1 MKPHPREM
9 KTGRTLETWDSW
21 IDEAIKNARE
31 RGDFDNLQAQ
41 GKPIKVESNP
51 LAGDAEL
58 GYHVLK
64 NNDMLPHW
72 MELGKDVAQA
82 RDDLDSFLDHAASR
96 LARLRERACAAAD
109 NMASP
114 PKSARWQRFLFGSQG
129 AANSGDHVPS
139 VASVE
144 QERLVTR
151 RQYLQRAAEVDK
163 RTVEFNSALSDDI
176 RWLERPRL
184 IPQQAEEKFDAACP
198 PIRCDNARSS

>member
-9 KTGRTLETWDSW
+9 KSGRTLETWDSW

-72 MELGKDVAQA
+72 MELGKDVTQA
-82 RDDLDSFLDHAASR
+82 RADLDSFLTHAASR
-96 LARLRERACAAAD
+96 LERLRDRACAASAD
-109 NMASP
+109 RSAP
-114 PKSARWQRFLFGSQG
+114 PKSDRWQRFLFGSGG
-129 AANSGDHVPS
+129 AGRGGDHALS
-139 VASVE
+139 LDSVE
-144 QERLVTR
+144 QERLITR

-163 RTVEFNSALSDDI
+163 RTVEYNSALSDDI

-184 IPQQAEEKFDAACP
+184 IPQQAEAMFDAACP
-198 PIRCDNARSS
+198 PVRCDNARSS